1 MCLHTFATGRVELTR
16 RTGRKEGSLQDNIGQ
31 QTAFLP
37 RPAGEAGRG
46 GHVGELQRSC
56 RNSNPVANILESSNQ
71 RDRLSR
77 NVLVNTTLTV
87 PGFENTAAPLK
98 SGLEVGHLPVLF
110 SSEACNE
117 KRFQTVF
124 FKKQTTNKQKN
135 HTQAFASQAHFYPWI
150 LLHQGHR
157 ILPTFCGTVDSVF
170 CFFFLSFYAI
180 RK

>member
-1 MCLHTFATGRVELTR
+1 MPPHLCYREGGAHPADREEGRFPPRHHRSTDCL
-16 RTGRKEGSLQDNIGQ
+16 SS
-31 QTAFLP
+31 QTSWGG
-37 RPAGEAGRG
+37 GEWG